1 MPEKLELNAH
11 DLYTLM
17 DCVENRLTYSRSGIH
32 QAKEY
37 VKLYN
42 KLEILKNL
50 RPAEELAEEDIPF

>member
-11 DLYTLM
+11 DLYILM
-17 DCVENRLTYSRSGIH
+17 DCVENKLTHSKAGIH

-37 VKLYN
+37 TQLYD